1 MDCNGDG
8 QEALVVDVSAG
19 AIDPAK
25 EKLVK
30 EEPVEV
36 IPSDEV
42 EPEGGANFE
51 LVGSLPLEQT
61 IYVPLLPMRNI
72 PIECETYTPR

>member
-8 QEALVVDVSAG
+8 KTVATKLQEALVVDVSAG

-36 IPSDEV
+36 IPSNEV
-42 EPEGGANFE
+42 EPEGGAN
-51 LVGSLPLEQT
+51 
-61 IYVPLLPMRNI
+61 LLSKPFTSQFFL
-72 PIECETYTPR
+72 CGTSQ